1 MPCFETSKLRTSW
14 LWDAKESDVGKC
26 RTLCSFP
33 RTCCLPCSMPEPPL
47 ITVLLYSQQH
57 SVCTINRRTTVHII
71 YRRRCLY
78 SFCSAYAIVKSD
90 TLLQGIYTRGL
101 YRFRY
106 TLRWAEARVPV
117 HKEPARS
124 LASRPVMPTNLKS
137 VDRLIF
143 HGLLALLP
151 VIACTINVVDYKTE
165 GFYSQGLSASLRC
178 LGYLQSPLASH
189 FVIIPETFT
198 GPGCI
203 HHSFRGPSR
212 SLRCIPRTFEYLA
225 NPSSNLTEPY
235 MRYNKTYGSRRAMQG
250 NSN

>member
-1 MPCFETSKLRTSW
+1 MF
-14 LWDAKESDVGKC
+14 V
-26 RTLCSFP
+26 F
-33 RTCCLPCSMPEPPL
+33 
-47 ITVLLYSQQH
+47 VLLRLCHSQERYSSAGYLH
-57 SVCTINRRTTVHII
+57 KRTIPIP
-71 YRRRCLY
+71 LY
-78 SFCSAYAIVKSD
+78 TPLSGSK
-90 TLLQGIYTRGL
+90 G
-101 YRFRY
+101 
-106 TLRWAEARVPV
+106 PV